1 MKNDYKWISDM
12 ARLLQLYLT
21 EKKMTGFKFEK
32 QGRELERF
40 DSYYHRNGYTG
51 IRLTK
56 SMVDGFIYGIDYE
69 KPSTHYKKEVLLNSL
84 ATFIMLQG
92 HSVYIPLIKLAQQK
106 RCSHVPY
113 IFSKEELKRFFLAMD
128 QYPQTTRTNRNT
140 IDPVLFRLLYGSGLR
155 VSEALNLRCKDIDF
169 ETGTITILHA
179 KNDKDRLVPI
189 AASLTERFRKLF
201 SELHTFSDKS
211 THFFISTT
219 GGRIDK
225 STVYC
230 RFRDYLLMADI
241 SHTQR
246 GPRVHDLRYPNLY
259 KIQTFLNNYLSLLD
273 WDLKRFGFYFHFL
286 LLKSPQK
293 FTNEP
298 SAFFHFGVTF
308 LSFSLSRVASAFAE
322 SSVVMSRYSIVVW
335 SCSCPSKNEI

>member
-56 SMVDGFIYGIDYE
+56 SMADGFIYGIDYE

-92 HSVYIPLIKLAQQK
+92 HSVYIPLIKSAQQK

-128 QYPQTTRTNRNT
+128 QYPQTTRTNRNI

-246 GPRVHDLRYPNLY
+246 GPRVHDLRHVFAVHCLKKWVLSGKELTNLMPYLAAYMGHSDFRGTQYYLRLTADLYPDIIS
-259 KIQTFLNNYLSLLD
+259 KTEAQ
-273 WDLKRFGFYFHFL
+273 FGYIIPEGCD
-286 LLKSPQK
+286 SY
-293 FTNEP
+293 E
-298 SAFFHFGVTF
+298 
-308 LSFSLSRVASAFAE
+308 AE
-322 SSVVMSRYSIVVW
+322 
-335 SCSCPSKNEI
+335 

>member
-56 SMVDGFIYGIDYE
+56 SMADGFIYGMDYE

-92 HSVYIPLIKLAQQK
+92 HSVYIPLIKSAQQK

-246 GPRVHDLRYPNLY
+246 GPRVHDLRHVFAVHCLKKWVLSGKELTNLMPYLAAYMGHSDFRGTQYYLRLTADLYPDIIN
-259 KIQTFLNNYLSLLD
+259 KTEAQ
-273 WDLKRFGFYFHFL
+273 FGYIIPEGCD
-286 LLKSPQK
+286 SY
-293 FTNEP
+293 E
-298 SAFFHFGVTF
+298 
-308 LSFSLSRVASAFAE
+308 AE
-322 SSVVMSRYSIVVW
+322 
-335 SCSCPSKNEI
+335 